1 MGLCLLFGL
10 LFWLLAFHREGV
22 WTKYTPQ
29 DIARWQKQAAAEDT
43 EPVALRPTPASQ
55 PPAGPQA
62 PSITMTTRRKAAQ
75 ALEVEQVA

>member
-29 DIARWQKQAAAEDT
+29 DGVLVPKGRFYT
-43 EPVALRPTPASQ
+43 VSN
-55 PPAGPQA
+55 
-62 PSITMTTRRKAAQ
+62 
-75 ALEVEQVA
+75 